1 MAVAG
6 WTRPDM
12 LIRYTRAQASERA
25 LSEFDNLGMGE
36 W

>member
-12 LIRYTRAQASERA
+12 LMRYTRAQASPRA
-25 LSEFDNLGMGE
+25 ADEARKLNLGDV
-36 W
+36 